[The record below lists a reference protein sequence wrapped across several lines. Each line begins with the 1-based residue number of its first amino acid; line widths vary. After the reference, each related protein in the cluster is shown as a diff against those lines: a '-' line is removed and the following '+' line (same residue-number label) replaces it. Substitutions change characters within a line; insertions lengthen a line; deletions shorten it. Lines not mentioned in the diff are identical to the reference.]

1 MPKISVENLLK
12 YKGYKCSSGYY
23 SYISII
29 FKYECHSDIKVLLGS
44 QKISHIENTACQ
56 SNKSI

>member
-12 YKGYKCSSGYY
+12 YKGYKCSSG
-23 SYISII
+23 
-29 FKYECHSDIKVLLGS
+29 YECHSDIKVLLGS